1 MQTSNSRDV
10 NKRPFQPQICYHGLY
25 VAFSRVKNCDH
36 IRILPLQPMAFNL
49 NYLEQLKPL
58 SALMKWA
65 QGYNLDGVWSSSNI
79 PHQDT
84 ISVSNK
90 RKRKDDKKKSKHQ
103 AILIPQ
109 YVEPS
114 SDQVLFKVSPF
125 EELSH

>member
-1 MQTSNSRDV
+1 MQGLTCKRVIVDV

-25 VAFSRVKNCDH
+25 VAFSRVKNGDH
-36 IRILPLQPMAFNL
+36 IRILPLQPIAFNL

-65 QGYNLDGVWSSSNI
+65 QGYNLDSVWSSSNI

-90 RKRKDDKKKSKHQ
+90 RKRKDDKNKSKH
-103 AILIPQ
+103 
-109 YVEPS
+109 
-114 SDQVLFKVSPF
+114 
-125 EELSH
+125 